1 MALKWDN
8 ETPDDFVFALKF
20 PREITHDHKLE
31 YEKSKSVMNSFF
43 SGLEPLKRKIKVL
56 VLQLPPSLDFDT
68 AKLRLEILLDHFP
81 HYCRYAIEGRNES
94 WFFSESIDFMKQNNL
109 CLVWNEV
116 PMVENPAPITT
127 DFVYSRLIGDRNLPE
142 NAYDRKMRDQTPIL
156 QKWANRLI
164 SLQKNKELKFAYAVL
179 NNHLEGF
186 APSSANSLRSLM
198 GYEEVK
204 FRDQR
209 QKTVFD

>member
-1 MALKWDN
+1 MALKWYN
-8 ETPDDFVFALKF
+8 ETPDNFVFTLKF
-20 PREITHDHKLE
+20 PREITHYHKLE
-31 YEKSKSVMNSFF
+31 YEKSKNVINSFF
-43 SGLEPLKRKIKVL
+43 SGLEPLKKKII

-68 AKLRLEILLDHFP
+68 TKVRLEILLDHLP
-81 HYCRYAIEGRNES
+81 NYCIFAVEGRNES
-94 WFFSESIDFMKQNNL
+94 WFYSESIDFMKLNKL
-109 CLVWNEV
+109 CLVWNEI

-127 DFVYSRLIGDRNLPE
+127 DFVYCRLIGDRGLPRD
-142 NAYDRKMRDQTPIL
+142 AYNRKIQDHTPTL

-164 SLQKNKELKFAYAVL
+164 SMQKKDIKFAYAML

-198 GYEEVK
+198 GYEELD

-209 QKTVFD
+209 QKTIFD